1 VVHVIALIDCNN
13 FFVSCER
20 LFRPD
25 LQGKPVIVLSSN
37 DGCAIARSNEVK
49 DLGVPMGAPAFKY
62 RELFEHHRVQRFSA
76 NFELYGDIAKR
87 ITNLLRDIT
96 PRIEVY
102 SIDESFLDISTL
114 DIADYEQ
121 WGRTVRERIWREIGI
136 PVSIGIAP
144 TKTLAKLASNLCK
157 RQDGVLLLDPGSAT
171 WQSKLKQSDVG
182 DLWGIGWRLA
192 PKMKAE
198 GVFTAWQFASLRPQ
212 RAQQLMGIHGR
223 QMVAELHGTRCFA
236 MSALHKPRKS
246 IMKGRTFG
254 KDTNEPHVI
263 ESAIATLA
271 AQAAFRLRSE
281 NQYTR
286 KAGLMVETNRHK
298 PGYKR
303 WYREIVFPAPTA
315 DSGEI
320 ITALHDEF
328 TQIYQQGQRY
338 HRANMFLYDFTTDTQ
353 LQPDLFGEIDVPA
366 HDRAHRRME
375 AIDQI
380 NNKFG
385 RNHVHFAAADLS
397 RTWQPKKRLSTP
409 AYTTRWSD
417 IPLARPKV

>member
-1 VVHVIALIDCNN
+1 MIALIDCNN

-25 LQGKPVIVLSSN
+25 LQGKPVVVLSSN

-62 RELFEHHRVQRFSA
+62 RELFERYRVQQFSA

-87 ITNLLRDIT
+87 ITNVLREVT

-114 DIADYEQ
+114 DIADYTAWAHQ
-121 WGRTVRERIWREIGI
+121 LRARIWRDIGI

-157 RQDGVLLLDPGSAT
+157 RSEGVLLLNPGTSV
-171 WQSKLKQSDVG
+171 WQAKLEESDVG
-182 DLWGIGWRLA
+182 HLWGIGWRLA
-192 PKMKAE
+192 PKLKAE
-198 GVFTAWQFASLRPQ
+198 GIFTAWQFANVRPQ

-223 QMVAELHGTRCFA
+223 QMIAELQGTRCFA
-236 MSALHKPRKS
+236 MSAIHKPRKS

-254 KDTNEPHVI
+254 EDTNESHVI

-286 KAGLMVETNRHK
+286 KAGLMIETNRHK

-303 WYREIVFPAPTA
+303 WYREVTFPAPTA

-320 ITALHDEF
+320 ITALHNEF
-328 TQIYQQGQRY
+328 IQIYQYGQLY
-338 HRANMFLYDFTTDTQ
+338 HRANMFLYDFTSDTQ
-353 LQPDLFGEIDVPA
+353 LQPDLFGAIDVVG
-366 HDRAHRRME
+366 HDRAHNRMR

-385 RNHVHFAAADLS
+385 RNHIHFAAADLS
-397 RTWQPKKRLSTP
+397 RTWQPRKRLSSP
-409 AYTTRWSD
+409 ALTTRWRE
-417 IPLARPKV
+417 IPIARPKI